1 MKFSDTDF
9 LRALPGFVK
18 MEGTA
23 NDYVFFDALDFPA
36 DAVPVPNTE
45 TIRRISDRRTGVGG
59 DGVVLIAPP
68 QSPEARARMLM
79 WNADGSS
86 SAMCGNALRCI
97 ALHVHRRSGETEFVL
112 ESGAGSHRARVL
124 EFDESSRSGV
134 FEIDVGP
141 PIFAAERIPFKGN
154 GHSADGPLIDVPL
167 QLEVPTALRD
177 HGSNDL
183 EVRGVVVSM
192 GNPHLVLF
200 VDDADR
206 EPVELLGPLLE
217 HHPAFPERTNVEFV
231 SPDPE
236 LPGLYQRTF
245 ERGSGETLSCGSGA
259 CAVHVA
265 AVLTGRA
272 ERRGKIRVRGGVLEL
287 EWNGDVA
294 NPGGV
299 KMRGPARVAFTGTL

>member
-1 MKFSDTDF
+1 MNFFDTAF
-9 LRALPGFVK
+9 AAALPSFVK

-23 NDYVFFDALDFPA
+23 NDYVFFDALDLPA
-36 DAVPVPNTE
+36 DAVPLPDAA
-45 TIRRISDRRTGVGG
+45 TIRRISDRRSGVGG
-59 DGVVLIAPP
+59 DGVVVMAPP
-68 QSPEARARMLM
+68 ISPEARARMFM

-97 ALHVHRRSGETEFVL
+97 ALHVHRRTGETEFVL
-112 ESGAGSHRARVL
+112 ESGAGSHRTRVL
-124 EFDESSRSGV
+124 DYDDASRSGR

-141 PIFAAERIPFKGN
+141 PLFAAERIPFAGN
-154 GHSADGPLIDVPL
+154 GQAGAGPLLDVPL
-167 QLEVPTALRD
+167 HLEVPASLR
-177 HGSNDL
+177 GNGRNDI
-183 EVRGVVVSM
+183 EVRGVVLSM

-206 EPVELLGPLLE
+206 EPVEVLGPLLE

-231 SPDPE
+231 SKDPN

-294 NPGGV
+294 NPSGV
-299 KMRGPARVAFTGTL
+299 LMRGPARVAFTGTL